1 MKKMRENNDDWNG
14 IFAAAYFGALLGL
27 RLKMNFIFDIFVA
40 FDLK

>member
-1 MKKMRENNDDWNG
+1 MKKMRENNDDQNG
-14 IFAAAYFGALLGL
+14 IFAAYFGALLGL